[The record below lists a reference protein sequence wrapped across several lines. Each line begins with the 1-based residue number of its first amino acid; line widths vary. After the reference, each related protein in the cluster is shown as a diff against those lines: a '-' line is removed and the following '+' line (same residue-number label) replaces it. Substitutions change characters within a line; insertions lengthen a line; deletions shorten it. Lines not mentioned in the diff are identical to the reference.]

1 MTLKQVQER
10 HTVTDT
16 IVSNLQAQI
25 QHRLPSQPFQ
35 NPKQN
40 VSAMTLRSGKELK
53 EPRKNKVVDYGIE
66 VNKLEPNQDQGTTSN
81 VKEVGKDKKEPYKP
95 LSSFPSRLRGKT
107 SR

>member
-53 EPRKNKVVDYGIE
+53 ELRKNRKVKHEIE
-66 VNKLEPNQDQGTTSN
+66 INKPEPN
-81 VKEVGKDKKEPYKP
+81 
-95 LSSFPSRLRGKT
+95 
-107 SR
+107 